1 MNKGDK
7 SKEYSELKVRQY
19 DKNNT
24 IEGYGMHRAMQ
35 QCNFDGFDI
44 QEAFEEGW
52 DEAMKS
58 QWAKVEDE
66 LPKVGV
72 KVLVLT
78 TNKKIAISFRYT
90 PKDIY
95 GKVLGNDEW
104 QGSSALNKCIIAWM
118 PIPSFDKILEDNKDV
133 LKRLKDK

>member
-1 MNKGDK
+1 MSKERK
-7 SKEYSELKVRQY
+7 SKEYAELKVKQY
-19 DKNNT
+19 DKNHT
-24 IEGYGMHRAMQ
+24 IEKYGIYRAKQ
-35 QCNFDGFDI
+35 QCYFDGYELQD
-44 QEAFEEGW
+44 AFEEGW
-52 DEAMKS
+52 DEALKS
-58 QWAKVEDE
+58 QWIKAEDE

-78 TNKKIAISFRYT
+78 TNKKITISFRYT

-133 LKRLKDK
+133 LKRLKDR

>member
-1 MNKGDK
+1 MDK
-7 SKEYSELKVRQY
+7 EQKAKEYADSIPQ
-19 DKNNT
+19 
-24 IEGYGMHRAMQ
+24 
-35 QCNFDGFDI
+35 FDDRKRYCYEDFI
-44 QEAFEEGW
+44 AGW
-52 DEAMKS
+52 DEALKS
-58 QWAKVEDE
+58 QWVKVEDE

-104 QGSSALNKCIIAWM
+104 QGSSALNKCIIAWT
-118 PIPSFDKILEDNKDV
+118 PIPSFDTILQANKDV
-133 LKRLKDK
+133 LKRLKDM

>member
-1 MNKGDK
+1 M
-7 SKEYSELKVRQY
+7 SKESKA
-19 DKNNT
+19 
-24 IEGYGMHRAMQ
+24 IGYANRYAERDWQVVSKDSYLHGW
-35 QCNFDGFDI
+35 N
-44 QEAFEEGW
+44 EALRNQWVSVEE
-52 DEAMKS
+52 
-58 QWAKVEDE
+58 Q
-66 LPKVGV
+66 LPKERV

-118 PIPSFDKILEDNKDV
+118 PIPSFDEILEANKDV
-133 LKRLKDK
+133 LQRLKNK

>member
-1 MNKGDK
+1 MNKEDK

-24 IEGYGMHRAMQ
+24 IEKYGMYRAMS

-44 QEAFEEGW
+44 QETFEEGW
-52 DEAMKS
+52 DEALKN
-58 QWAKVEDE
+58 QWVSVNER
-66 LPKVGV
+66 LPQIRE

-95 GKVLGNDEW
+95 GKVLGNEEW

-118 PIPSFDKILEDNKDV
+118 PIPSFDKILGDNKDV
-133 LKRLKDK
+133 LQRLKDK

>member
-1 MNKGDK
+1 MTTKK
-7 SKEYSELKVRQY
+7 QKVKEYSKEYKEYNWRLISE
-19 DKNNT
+19 
-24 IEGYGMHRAMQ
+24 A
-35 QCNFDGFDI
+35 
-44 QEAFEEGW
+44 AFKTGW
-52 DEAMKS
+52 DETLKS
-58 QWAKVEDE
+58 QWVKVEDE

-104 QGSSALNKCIIAWM
+104 QGSSALNKCIITWM
-118 PIPSFDKILEDNKDV
+118 LIPSFNSILEDKPKDSI
-133 LKRLKDK
+133 KYN